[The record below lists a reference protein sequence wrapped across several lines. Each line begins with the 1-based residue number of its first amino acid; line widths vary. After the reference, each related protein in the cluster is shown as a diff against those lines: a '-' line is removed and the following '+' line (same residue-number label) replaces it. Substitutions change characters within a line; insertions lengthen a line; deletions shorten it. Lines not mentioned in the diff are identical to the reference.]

1 MLPSYFHEI
10 GKIPLLTAEEE
21 VELSLRVQA
30 GCEAARNRMIAANLR
45 LVVRIAAEFSRSG
58 LPIDDII
65 SEGNLGLIR
74 SVQRFRP
81 HKGSRFSSYASWWI
95 RQSILRALGEQTNA
109 ITLRPAVTS
118 KLSKL
123 RRVARSMAEEMG
135 REPTDEELAAELG
148 LQTASVQD
156 LKSAGAR
163 PASMDAQIS
172 SDGGAT
178 LGSLLVDESAVDP
191 MQALSGKDL
200 GGEVTALLGALKPRE
215 REVIVRR
222 FGLHGHQKATLE
234 EIGADLGITRERVR
248 QIQEESLKRMRRL
261 LLRRQAQPPLGETVS
276 APPWRGSALQVF
288 PAQAAA

>member
-30 GCEAARNRMIAANLR
+30 GCEEARNRMIAANLR

>member
-30 GCEAARNRMIAANLR
+30 GCEEARNRMIAANLR
-45 LVVRIAAEFSRSG
+45 LVVRIAGEFSRSG

-123 RRVARSMAEEMG
+123 RRVAQGMAEEMG

-200 GGEVTALLGALKPRE
+200 GIEVIALLGALKPRE
-215 REVIVRR
+215 WAVIVRR

-261 LLRRQAQPPLGETVS
+261 FLRRQAQPPLGETVS

>member
-30 GCEAARNRMIAANLR
+30 GCEEARNRMIAANLR
-45 LVVRIAAEFSRSG
+45 LVVRIAGEFSRCG
-58 LPIDDII
+58 LPVDDVI
-65 SEGNLGLIR
+65 SEGNLGLIK

-123 RRVARSMAEEMG
+123 RRVAQGMAEEMG

-163 PASMDAQIS
+163 PASMDAEIS
-172 SDGGAT
+172 SGGGAT
-178 LGSLLVDESAVDP
+178 LGSLLVDESAADP
-191 MQALSGKDL
+191 MEALSGKDL
-200 GGEVTALLGALKPRE
+200 AVEVLALLGALKPRE
-215 REVIVRR
+215 WAVIVRR

-261 LLRRQAQPPLGETVS
+261 FLRRQAQPPLGEVVS
-276 APPWRGSALQVF
+276 GPHWHGSAMQMF